1 MEKWIVSHGN
11 CYRNTTNKVLVDRAR
26 TRYNKYL
33 KLKSIKA
40 WTMMVVP
47 PRVVRPNKR
56 KTTSYEEDS
65 STKKALFHIIR

>member
-1 MEKWIVSHGN
+1 M
-11 CYRNTTNKVLVDRAR
+11 D
-26 TRYNKYL
+26 
-33 KLKSIKA
+33 
-40 WTMMVVP
+40 MMVVP